1 LEAREPAF
9 LVLVFDRD
17 NGPPRSLWHGAPEQP
32 CWLPWED
39 LAVGA
44 PTGTV
49 TFLFTDIEG
58 STALWEADPDRMRS
72 ALATHDEVLR
82 SAIAAR
88 GGYVFK
94 CTGDGMCAAFASPQA
109 ALGAAVDAQERLGLP
124 VRMGLA
130 TGDAEL
136 REGDYFGPALN
147 RAARIMTAAHGGQ
160 VLVAAGTAA
169 LVGEEGLRPLGDH
182 VLSGLRSPERL
193 FQADAG
199 VHPPIRASGAV
210 RSNLPAELSGFVGRD
225 EEVREVLAALGPAR
239 MVTLAGMGGVGKT
252 RLGLRAAAELVALF
266 PDGVWLVQL
275 APLGHPD
282 RLVEV
287 VAAGLGVPE
296 RPGQPLEASVID
308 HLRGR
313 ELLIVLDNCEHLDD
327 AVAGWATNTLGACP
341 NVRIMAT
348 SRRRLG
354 VPGEH
359 VLAVSPLKLPAVT
372 ATDAEIASAEAVQ
385 LFVDRAVAAR
395 ATFALTEVNAP
406 AVGRLVRLLDGIPL
420 AIELAAARVR
430 SQSPA
435 ELADLFQRTGTP
447 GGYEPLRRAIDWSYG
462 LLSDQERSALALVSV
477 FAGSFELAA
486 AEAVTGVG
494 RGAVDLLD
502 ALVESSLVV
511 AEDVDGS
518 TRYRLLETIRH
529 FGIEHLDAADGD
541 ACRQRHAVYYV
552 EFAEHAR
559 AGVQSEQEAFWTS
572 RVLAELD
579 NLRAVLGWVTTT
591 GDIDLGHRL
600 VIALQ
605 SGLMTPAAV
614 THDWAI
620 PVVAI
625 PGAPTHPL
633 HPAALAY
640 AGWAHANLGEP
651 EAARRRVAEALALA
665 GTIGVSGGARCQ
677 MLFAAYMATSTAGDY
692 ERSEELGEQWLEAAR
707 SSDDDFDLL
716 MALNVKAVSL
726 ASGRTDPFRA
736 QALASQVLE
745 LAERRRNPSAM
756 VVASIANGLAWLE
769 EDPAAALVFFDR
781 GLEAATSVTNHTGA
795 GTCLAAQA
803 WVRYEQG
810 EIPVA
815 ASLLLRA
822 TDLFKS
828 GAPAAFGAWLA
839 LAALVLEAAG
849 DDEGSATLRGAPAVV
864 AGRRV
869 VVRARERLAA
879 TEQALRAR
887 MGDDAFEARRMD
899 ARTMSVDAALNLV
912 GDRLVAYLRP

>member
-1 LEAREPAF
+1 
-9 LVLVFDRD
+9 
-17 NGPPRSLWHGAPEQP
+17 
-32 CWLPWED
+32 
-39 LAVGA
+39 
-44 PTGTV
+44 
-49 TFLFTDIEG
+49 
-58 STALWEADPDRMRS
+58 
-72 ALATHDEVLR
+72 
-82 SAIAAR
+82 
-88 GGYVFK
+88 
-94 CTGDGMCAAFASPQA
+94 
-109 ALGAAVDAQERLGLP
+109 
-124 VRMGLA
+124 
-130 TGDAEL
+130 
-136 REGDYFGPALN
+136 
-147 RAARIMTAAHGGQ
+147 
-160 VLVAAGTAA
+160 
-169 LVGEEGLRPLGDH
+169 
-182 VLSGLRSPERL
+182 
-193 FQADAG
+193 
-199 VHPPIRASGAV
+199 
-210 RSNLPAELSGFVGRD
+210 
-225 EEVREVLAALGPAR
+225 
-239 MVTLAGMGGVGKT
+239 
-252 RLGLRAAAELVALF
+252 
-266 PDGVWLVQL
+266 
-275 APLGHPD
+275 
-282 RLVEV
+282 
-287 VAAGLGVPE
+287 
-296 RPGQPLEASVID
+296 
-308 HLRGR
+308 
-313 ELLIVLDNCEHLDD
+313 
-327 AVAGWATNTLGACP
+327 
-341 NVRIMAT
+341 
-348 SRRRLG
+348 

-359 VLAVSPLKLPAVT
+359 VLAVSPLKLPVVT
-372 ATDAEIASAEAVQ
+372 ATGAEIGSAEAVQ

-395 ATFALTEVNAP
+395 ATFALTEANAP

-420 AIELAAARVR
+420 AIELAAARAR

-435 ELADLFQRTGTP
+435 ELADLLQRSGTP
-447 GGYEPLRRAIDWSYG
+447 GGYEPLRRAIEWSYG
-462 LLSDQERSALALVSV
+462 LLSDQERSALAVVSV
-477 FAGSFELAA
+477 FAGSFDLAA
-486 AEAVTGVG
+486 AEAVIGVG
-494 RGAVDLLD
+494 PAAVNLLD
-502 ALVESSLVV
+502 ALVDLSLVT

-518 TRYRLLETIRH
+518 TRYRLLEIIRQ
-529 FGIEHLDAADGD
+529 FGIEHLDATGHGD

-552 EFAEHAR
+552 EFAENAR
-559 AGVQSEQEAFWTS
+559 AGVQSEEEAQWTS

-605 SGLMTPAAV
+605 SGLMTPAAA

-625 PGAPTHPL
+625 PGAATHPL
-633 HPAALAY
+633 HPPALAY

-651 EAARRRVAEALALA
+651 EAARRRVTEALALA
-665 GTIGVSGGARCQ
+665 GTVGVSGGARCQ

-726 ASGRTDPFRA
+726 ASGRTDPVRA

-756 VVASIANGLAWLE
+756 VVASSANGLAWLE

-781 GLEAATSVTNHTGA
+781 GLEAATSVRNDTGA

-810 EIPVA
+810 DIPVA

-864 AGRRV
+864 VGRRV
-869 VVRARERLAA
+869 VVRAREQLAA

-887 MGDDAFEARRMD
+887 MGDDAFEARRMA

-912 GDRLVAYLRP
+912 GDRLVAYLRS